1 MCSLTSCCSQT
12 LFTNGVIHAYD
23 PNTDMWFNSYLYL
36 LFFFCLLDNKPF
48 AAQSHVKPTSPPP
61 EEVKQN
67 ETQTT
72 VKSERDSPA
81 PTSYED
87 LEKKSQTIKQ
97 KGRPRPLPGSKPEI
111 KCEQCGKIFGSS
123 SALAKHKLTHSDERR
138 YVCPICSKGFK
149 RQDHL

>member
-1 MCSLTSCCSQT
+1 MIFRCYYTLVLYTPASCCQHSIVCLLYFIEI
-12 LFTNGVIHAYD
+12 LFSFDH
-23 PNTDMWFNSYLYL
+23 
-36 LFFFCLLDNKPF
+36 LFICYLLDNKTF
-48 AAQSHVKPTSPPP
+48 VSPASPSP
-61 EEVKQN
+61 EETKRCD
-67 ETQTT
+67 TQT

-81 PTSYED
+81 PGSYED
-87 LEKKSQTIKQ
+87 LDKKAQVTKH
-97 KGRPRPLPGSKPEI
+97 KGRPKPLPGSKPEI

>member
-1 MCSLTSCCSQT
+1 M
-12 LFTNGVIHAYD
+12 
-23 PNTDMWFNSYLYL
+23 
-36 LFFFCLLDNKPF
+36 FCICFLDNKAF
-48 AAQSHVKPTSPPP
+48 GAQNHAKPTSPVP

-67 ETQTT
+67 ETQTS
-72 VKSERDSPA
+72 VEAERDSPA
-81 PTSYED
+81 PTSFED
-87 LEKKSQTIKQ
+87 VEKKTQIVKH

>member
-1 MCSLTSCCSQT
+1 MMFIDVSDL
-12 LFTNGVIHAYD
+12 
-23 PNTDMWFNSYLYL
+23 NTDMWFNSYLFS
-36 LFFFCLLDNKPF
+36 LFSFCFLDNKPF
-48 AAQSHVKPTSPPP
+48 GAQSHAKPSSPLP

-67 ETQTT
+67 ESQTS
-72 VKSERDSPA
+72 VNNERDSPV

-87 LEKKSQTIKQ
+87 IDKKAQTIKH